1 MANQAVASGKGGRE
15 RGSSLLVKL
24 GVAALGL
31 LLALVALVATR
42 PAAFHIER
50 SVSIQAPPENAFVHV
65 NDFHA
70 WSAWSP
76 YEKLDPQMERSYSGA
91 PAGTG
96 AAYGWKSESGNVGE
110 GSMTIEKS
118 VKPSEIVIRLEF
130 TKPFAA
136 TNTATFSFVP
146 QAGGGTTA
154 TWAMD
159 GNNNFVGK
167 AASLVMNMD
176 QLVGSD
182 FERGLAALKTLAESA
197 VRPASETAA
206 GR

>member
-1 MANQAVASGKGGRE
+1 MTNRNVVHGK
-15 RGSSLLVKL
+15 GSSLLLKL
-24 GVAALGL
+24 GIAALGL
-31 LLALVALVATR
+31 VLVLVAVIATR
-42 PAAFHIER
+42 PTAFHIER

-76 YEKLDPQMERSYSGA
+76 YEKLDPKMERSYSGA
-91 PAGTG
+91 PSGRG

-110 GSMTIEKS
+110 GRMLIEKS
-118 VKPSEIVIRLEF
+118 VKPTEIVIRLEF
-130 TKPFAA
+130 IAPFAA
-136 TNTATFSFVP
+136 THTATFSFVP
-146 QAGGGTTA
+146 EGGGTRA

-159 GNNNFVGK
+159 GNNDFMAK
-167 AASLVMNMD
+167 AASLVMNLD

-197 VRPASETAA
+197 AQPASETAA
-206 GR
+206 GQ

>member
-1 MANQAVASGKGGRE
+1 MKNEEAVHGKKGP
-15 RGSSLLVKL
+15 SLIVKL
-24 GVAALGL
+24 GIVALGL
-31 LLALVALVATR
+31 VVALVALIATR
-42 PAAFHIER
+42 PTAFHIER
-50 SVSIQAPPENAFVHV
+50 SVSMQAPAENAFVYV

-76 YEKLDPQMERSYSGA
+76 YEKLDPKMERSYSGA
-91 PAGTG
+91 ASGSG
-96 AAYGWKSESGNVGE
+96 AAYAWRSDSGNVGE

-136 TNTATFSFVP
+136 TNTASFRFVP
-146 QAGGGTTA
+146 EAAGGTKV

-159 GNNNFVGK
+159 GNNNFMAK

-182 FERGLAALKTLAESA
+182 FERGLGALKTLAESA
-197 VRPASETAA
+197 AKPASETAA
-206 GR
+206 GK

>member
-1 MANQAVASGKGGRE
+1 MANENAGASGKKGP
-15 RGSSLLVKL
+15 SPWLKL
-24 GVAALGL
+24 GIGALGL
-31 LLALVALVATR
+31 LLALVAFVATR
-42 PAAFHIER
+42 PATFHIER
-50 SVSIQAPPENAFVHV
+50 SVAIQAPPENAFVHV

-76 YEKLDPQMERSYSGA
+76 YEKLDPKMERSYSGA

-118 VKPSEIVIRLEF
+118 VKPTEIVIRLDF

-146 QAGGGTTA
+146 QAGGGTKA

-159 GNNNFVGK
+159 GSNNFVGK

-176 QLVGSD
+176 QLVGND
-182 FERGLAALKTLAESA
+182 FERGLGALKTLAESA
-197 VRPASETAA
+197 AKPVSETAA
-206 GR
+206 GQ